1 MPRRMKL
8 ADAPIGKEVAD
19 LPIEIEVTD
28 KSEREMD
35 ISDIKAEIERICEER
50 RNAEKQA
57 KEEGRRVEKRT
68 RQKIR
73 RPCCSCGEMTVV
85 KSDGET
91 RCCKHICATCY

>member
-1 MPRRMKL
+1 MSQLQLPTKGPRKRASSEALRDNMPRRMKL

-19 LPIEIEVTD
+19 LPMEIEVTD

-35 ISDIKAEIERICEER
+35 ISDIKAEIERIYEER

-68 RQKIR
+68 R
-73 RPCCSCGEMTVV
+73 
-85 KSDGET
+85 
-91 RCCKHICATCY
+91 